1 MIEAVSPGPDP
12 ARPTPVEA
20 VAALLLAATAVLH
33 VVAMVPDYF
42 VGSGTA
48 GSLFS
53 QTDQAALYSILAAA
67 WALALAIG
75 LTGPGRIPLS
85 AGLAA
90 GVAATEFGF
99 RFSDVGSVIR
109 YGTSTAGAGL
119 WLMAAAWVVGAAGTV
134 LAVIAARRRV
144 GAKALAESER
154 NPASWTFLVG
164 LLALALAGAFLP
176 PWDHYR
182 EVATT
187 TGRAVSFNLGNAFTG
202 PWEIILGN
210 VVVALALIAVPIAA
224 SRWRDR
230 GVAAAATCGVLM
242 VMLSEFVSAVVQVD
256 HVSPAAAGLTPGQV
270 SQLGLVIDLKL
281 TGWFTWDVL
290 VAFALFVAVMVRA
303 TARPVQEDSPALR
316 PSAPDWRNPAIPSA
330 S

>member
-1 MIEAVSPGPDP
+1 MIQAVASRPDT
-12 ARPTPVEA
+12 ARPTSVEA
-20 VAALLLAATAVLH
+20 AAGVLLAATVVLH
-33 VVAMVPDYF
+33 VVAMVPNYF
-42 VGSGTA
+42 VGGGST

-67 WALALAIG
+67 WALALGIG

-90 GVAATEFGF
+90 GVAATELGF
-99 RFSDVGSVIR
+99 RVSDVGSVIR
-109 YGTSTAGAGL
+109 YGSSTAGAGL
-119 WLMAAAWVVGAAGTV
+119 WLMTAAWVVGAAGTA
-134 LAVIAARRRV
+134 LAVVAARRRIRAQAPTS
-144 GAKALAESER
+144 GER
-154 NPASWTFLVG
+154 APAGWTFLVG

-182 EVATT
+182 EVAAT
-187 TGRAVSFNLGNAFTG
+187 TGRAVSFNIGNAFSG

-230 GVAAAATCGVLM
+230 GVAAAATCGVLL

-256 HVSPAAAGLTPGQV
+256 HVSPSVAGLTPAQA

-303 TARPVQEDSPALR
+303 TARPLQEDSPAIR